1 MSDSKLSLPK
11 LASSAAA
18 KDAAAAPMGQ
28 RKLIRPTLSAKTLA
42 EHRSHFSHNGS
53 EVLTTRASRSAAYS
67 EDSHAEAFYFQKQIQ
82 AQTRMVVVLQDG
94 EHLEGTLEWYDHY
107 AIKLRNNHRH
117 HAMIYKSGIKYLY
130 KADEKTSHLIMQ

>member
-1 MSDSKLSLPK
+1 MADSKPPLPK
-11 LASSAAA
+11 STSPTAA

-28 RKLIRPTLSAKTLA
+28 RKLIRPTLSARTLA
-42 EHRSHFSHNGS
+42 EHRNHFPHSNS
-53 EVLTTRASRSAAYS
+53 EALSTRVSRSAAYS

-117 HAMIYKSGIKYLY
+117 HTMIYKSGIKYLY
-130 KADEKTSHLIMQ
+130 KADEKTARSIMQ